1 MKEGFQFSLYLCSC
15 SEVQTNIDYEKNIE
29 KAMTVTKKSENNGH
43 KTKYGI
49 SRSSVLQAF
58 K

>member
-1 MKEGFQFSLYLCSC
+1 MKGFQFSLYLCSC